1 MISLR
6 WAAACML
13 AFALI
18 GGCQNTKKEPE
29 TAAMPSPA
37 APEKTAAAKAKY
49 AAKGDML
56 VGEVDAAKD
65 GYAAVSGIDPKVLT
79 KRDVVTFI
87 DVESNQIINNGTFSE
102 VGLSGRIIVEYG
114 KSGQRAPQQ
123 GDLCVKPK

>member
-6 WAAACML
+6 WAAAFVL

-18 GGCQNTKKEPE
+18 VGCQNTKKEPE
-29 TAAMPSPA
+29 TATVASPA
-37 APEKTAAAKAKY
+37 APEKTAAAKAMY

-65 GYAAVSGIDPKVLT
+65 GYAAVSGIDPKALN
-79 KRDVVTFI
+79 KGDVMTFI
-87 DVESNQIINNGTFSE
+87 DVENNTIINHGTFSE
-102 VGLSGRIIVEYG
+102 AGLSGRAIVEYG
-114 KSGQRAPQQ
+114 KTGQRAPQQ